1 MTPVDAT
8 NDEDSEDKDKEEA
21 DIEPVSDNPD
31 PVQVVIT
38 KLRKSAMRGMI
49 YKKNSITCFSVR
61 PEEA

>member
-1 MTPVDAT
+1 MPYNAI

-31 PVQVVIT
+31 PIQVVIA

-49 YKKNSITCFSVR
+49 YKKKIN
-61 PEEA
+61 